1 MITAETIKQTQ
12 SFLNIKD
19 TVQQS
24 LILKK
29 DSVKR
34 IRHGVDLATNTSLQR
49 WIEIEHPSL
58 RTQEIVS
65 DLIAIQN
72 GK

>member
-1 MITAETIKQTQ
+1 MITSDKIQQTQ

-19 TVQQS
+19 TVQQK

-29 DSVKR
+29 DSVKT
-34 IRHGVDLATNTSLQR
+34 IQYGVILSKNTSFQR

-65 DLIAIQN
+65 ELIASEN
-72 GK
+72 GR

>member
-1 MITAETIKQTQ
+1 MITQENIQQTQ
-12 SFLNIKD
+12 SFLSIKD

-29 DSVKR
+29 DSIKR
-34 IRHGVDLATNTSLQR
+34 IRHGVDLATNTSIQR
-49 WIEIEHPSL
+49 WIEVEHPSL
-58 RTQEIVS
+58 RDQEIVS
-65 DLIAIQN
+65 DLMANKN

>member
-1 MITAETIKQTQ
+1 MITSETIQKTE
-12 SFLNIKD
+12 SFINTKD
-19 TVQQS
+19 KVQQD

-34 IRHGVDLATNTSLQR
+34 INYGVSLSTNTSFQR
-49 WIEIEHPSL
+49 WIEIEHPSE
-58 RTQEIVS
+58 RTRQIVS
-65 DLIAIQN
+65 ELINISN